1 MWKILLY
8 IQKPIKFDSGL
19 PKFITYLSQYI
30 NYNYIDNTTQLHRWC
45 HINSEKYKTICDW
58 EKKSDNA
65 NRDNSL

>member
-8 IQKPIKFDSGL
+8 IQKPIKFDNGL

-58 EKKSDNA
+58 ETKSDNA